1 MEQQLRQLINALKIK
16 VDRLIACD
24 DEVISLKTRIDEISD
39 EADLEK
45 VHDAGRHLLYV
56 ACTRAGDQL
65 LTAGVNPASEFL
77 DDLA

>member
-24 DEVISLKTRIDEISD
+24 DEVISLKTRIDEIY
-39 EADLEK
+39 LEK